1 MDMNVEDID
10 HLFNEIDINDD
21 LDENNNENQNT
32 KQVYIFYMKL
42 ILSWIVHI
50 TLTWQQWVRWC
61 PMKPSAEQAD

>member
-10 HLFNEIDINDD
+10 HLLNEIDINDD

-42 ILSWIVHI
+42 ILS
-50 TLTWQQWVRWC
+50 
-61 PMKPSAEQAD
+61 